1 MVPVFRLGYAMSAI
15 ACTATSLF
23 AVMLTAASGV
33 ITHLRKRTCLPK
45 VGIAAGLGGACTS
58 PVGVWLASL
67 SPEWAILL
75 ATAVII
81 VYSAITML
89 RKAIRMGKPAS
100 SEASDAPV
108 PTAAA
113 SMGARQYALAVAIGL
128 VAGVASGYVGVGGG
142 FLMVPMMMQLLRM
155 PMKLTS
161 GTSLMAV
168 FFLAVPGVIMQAS
181 LGNIAWLPGV
191 SVAVGTMPGAYLGSR
206 LISRVPERTLRFLFA
221 GMLFI
226 AAIMLVVNG
235 L

>member
-23 AVMLTAASGV
+23 AVMLTAVSGV
-33 ITHLRKRTCLPK
+33 VTHVRNRTCLPK
-45 VGIAAGLGGACTS
+45 VGVAAGIGGACTS
-58 PVGVWLASL
+58 PLGVWLASL

-89 RKAIRMGKPAS
+89 RKAIRLGKPT
-100 SEASDAPV
+100 ECEKPNELNGLPV
-108 PTAAA
+108 F
-113 SMGARQYALAVAIGL
+113 SWRQYAIAALIGL
-128 VAGVASGYVGVGGG
+128 MAGVASGYVGVGGG
-142 FLMVPMMMQLLRM
+142 FLMVPLMMQLLRM

-161 GTSLMAV
+161 GTSLVAV
-168 FFLAVPGVIMQAS
+168 FLLAIPGVVMQVA
-181 LGNIAWLPGV
+181 LGNIAWLPGI
-191 SVAVGTMPGAYLGSR
+191 SVAIGTMPGAMVGAR
-206 LISRVPERTLRFLFA
+206 LIPRVPERTLRFLFA

-226 AAIMLVVNG
+226 AAIMLVLNS